1 MIKVDSKSINRVMV
15 YECFLPYDFLIQRL
29 LILTQ
34 EHRNDTQLSLGDVPV
49 LEERRNCGNN

>member
-1 MIKVDSKSINRVMV
+1 MV

>member
-1 MIKVDSKSINRVMV
+1 MIKVDSKSINRVIV

-29 LILTQ
+29 LTQ
-34 EHRNDTQLSLGDVPV
+34 EHRNDTQLSLGDFPN